1 MASGYFYGQQS
12 EQFSFYRIPK
22 VLFTDER
29 YRGISCE
36 AKTLYGLLLD
46 RMNLSAKNGWLDETG
61 RVYIIFT
68 IEEIMESM
76 GCGNKKAG
84 QMLAELENKAGL
96 IIRKRQGMGK
106 PNLIYVMNF
115 IEPESGGNGH
125 FQKCQNDT
133 SGSVK
138 TTSQE
143 VSKGHGNNTDINNTD
158 KSNTDL
164 FYQAEVSEMRKD
176 GMGKHESYESYFK
189 ESLDYE
195 YLIWEHSADR
205 EALDGIL
212 SLLVDTCCSN
222 RPFIKISGDEKPAEV
237 VKSRFMKL
245 KGEHIRYVLQ
255 CLQENTTRIRNVR
268 QYLLATLYNAPD
280 TISTYY
286 QSWVNH
292 DMASGLI

>member
-22 VLFTDER
+22 VLFTDEK

-115 IEPESGGNGH
+115 IEPGSGGNGH
-125 FQKCQNDT
+125 FQKCQKDT
-133 SGSVK
+133 
-138 TTSQE
+138 E
-143 VSKGHGNNTDINNTD
+143 II
-158 KSNTDL
+158 
-164 FYQAEVSEMRKD
+164 
-176 GMGKHESYESYFK
+176 
-189 ESLDYE
+189 
-195 YLIWEHSADR
+195 LI
-205 EALDGIL
+205 LIIL
-212 SLLVDTCCSN
+212 
-222 RPFIKISGDEKPAEV
+222 
-237 VKSRFMKL
+237 
-245 KGEHIRYVLQ
+245 IRVILIFSIRQ
-255 CLQENTTRIRNVR
+255 RCLR
-268 QYLLATLYNAPD
+268 
-280 TISTYY
+280 
-286 QSWVNH
+286 
-292 DMASGLI
+292 